1 MKVDFLNQYK
11 DPYLQTAQGKGVFL
25 AGVLLGYL
33 ALKQVEGKQSD
44 IGKAPLFKQIQFG
57 RLNFK
62 TLKRHLARVP
72 QLLAAYRENIGDS
85 YASLTR
91 LLAYCTDQ
99 IALGDSEELG
109 TDGNFAFT
117 VGFTNANDFYW
128 KIFGRKER
136 NQSSDGKESAGKGPA
151 EG

>member
-91 LLAYCTDQ
+91 LLAYCTDRSPNACTAWLLFLKKWD
-99 IALGDSEELG
+99 IKRYA
-109 TDGNFAFT
+109 FA
-117 VGFTNANDFYW
+117 GA
-128 KIFGRKER
+128 K
-136 NQSSDGKESAGKGPA
+136 SA
-151 EG
+151 